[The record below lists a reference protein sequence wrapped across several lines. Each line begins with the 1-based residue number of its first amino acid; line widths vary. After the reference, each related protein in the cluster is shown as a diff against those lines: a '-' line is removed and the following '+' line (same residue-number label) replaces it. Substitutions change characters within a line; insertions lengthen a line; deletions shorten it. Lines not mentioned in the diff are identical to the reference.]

1 MLSKEEYLF
10 VYEHAYIPEHLPHYV
25 TGISDKKPFL
35 HMNCMCFVGMKHLT
49 FVGFPLVKE
58 EGIDLG
64 QIYESACQRFGPE
77 SVSIIAPRIWL
88 APGSYDGQPRDHYYR
103 LELPPGKI
111 PADLDYMLRR
121 AKRELR
127 VARGDFGREHKR
139 LIREFLKGHA
149 LSPAQRTLFKRIPNY
164 LKNSTSAHLL
174 EARRGKDLIAFTIVD
189 TGSADYAF
197 YLFSFR
203 TTAHAVPGASDLL
216 FYEMVLTA
224 ESLGK
229 KAINLGLG
237 INNGIRR
244 FKEKWGGVPF
254 LSYESAHLQRL
265 APRFEELAHKL

>member
-1 MLSKEEYLF
+1 MLGREEYLF
-10 VYEHAYIPEHLPHYV
+10 VYQNAYIPEHLPHYV

-35 HMNCMCFVGMKHLT
+35 HMNCMCFVSMKHLT

-58 EGIDLG
+58 EGIELG

-88 APGSYDGQPRDHYYR
+88 APGTYEGQPPDHYYR
-103 LELPPGKI
+103 LDLPLGRI
-111 PADLDYMLRR
+111 RADLDYMLRR
-121 AKRELR
+121 AKRELS
-127 VARGDFGREHKR
+127 VARGVFRREHKR
-139 LIREFLKGHA
+139 LIREFSKGHI
-149 LSPAQRTLFKRIPNY
+149 LSAAQRNLFKRIPNY

-174 EARRGKDLIAFTIVD
+174 EARRGKELVAFTIVD

-203 TTAHAVPGASDLL
+203 NTARAVPGASDLL

-237 INNGIRR
+237 INDGIRR

-254 LSYESAHLQRL
+254 LPYESAEVERL
-265 APRFEELAHKL
+265 PPNFEELARKL